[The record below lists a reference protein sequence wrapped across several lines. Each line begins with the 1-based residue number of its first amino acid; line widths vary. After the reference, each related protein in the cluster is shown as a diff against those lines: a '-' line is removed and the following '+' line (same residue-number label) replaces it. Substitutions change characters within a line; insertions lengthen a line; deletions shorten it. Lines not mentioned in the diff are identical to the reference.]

1 MLTWLPTKSF
11 LPASTAEYL
20 SSSWFGRGVGKE
32 QTMNCYE
39 VLTNLSSVVRK
50 NSPFESPKPSALDFV
65 IGNFENSFLEEQIG
79 NPFGH
84 SSIFY
89 LVVILI
95 LLIIIVCSL
104 IFLFREESA
113 PLPSLKPLKLRRVP
127 SAELEFAKAVSS
139 ISLAR
144 STSDSVLRSKS
155 NRSQS
160 TMTNN
165 SAHRLIKKPS
175 LFQDESPLKQRP
187 VTKAQSNSEL
197 LQSLKKLYKDKQ
209 NFAKD
214 FPESEDEE
222 FTELFLDNGR
232 FKQSFKNCSQV
243 GTNNE
248 SFLKAFHKFE
258 GQWYAVKKVPLRLNK
273 SDLSKRPNIL
283 KTISSLN
290 ELIHPNI
297 IPYITCW
304 AEKSMIQKSKTLAH
318 PSRRERLLSEHID
331 ITTQSNWTDESDKQ
345 ASVDD
350 SEVLLRSRDLSSS
363 TKNNESQPSILD
375 FYIQMEYINGETLK
389 DMLKKGRLSDVE
401 SFFIFNEILKGLSYL
416 HSHNIAHKNI
426 QPSKVVI
433 GGDRVKL
440 ADFGLEANYSFIP
453 ETKFT
458 APESSNCSEKGAM
471 KADIFSLGLVLLE
484 MIAKPIE
491 GKSTKTLLAEL
502 KTGVQSISLASIS
515 EEQKVLILELCENE
529 PSDRPTCQEI
539 LTLPSFALWNQ
550 RIAARIESL
559 EQEI

>member
-1 MLTWLPTKSF
+1 MSTWLPTKSS
-11 LPASTAEYL
+11 LPTWTVEYI
-20 SSSWFGRGVGKE
+20 SSSWFGRGVGTE

-39 VLTNLSSVVRK
+39 VLTNLPSVVRM
-50 NSPFESPKPSALDFV
+50 NSTFESLKPSALEFV
-65 IGNFENSFLEEQIG
+65 IGNFENSCLKENID
-79 NPFGH
+79 NPFGL
-84 SSIFY
+84 SSNSY
-89 LVVILI
+89 LVVILT
-95 LLIIIVCSL
+95 LLLIIVCSL
-104 IFLFREESA
+104 VFLFREESA

-127 SAELEFAKAVSS
+127 SAELEFSKAVSS

-160 TMTNN
+160 TMTTN
-165 SAHRLIKKPS
+165 SAHRLLNKPS
-175 LFQDESPLKQRP
+175 LFLDEVQPKHRPLA
-187 VTKAQSNSEL
+187 KAESNFEL

-243 GTNNE
+243 GSNNE

-258 GQWYAVKKVPLRLNK
+258 GQWYAVKKIPLRLNAN
-273 SDLSKRPNIL
+273 DLSKRPNIL
-283 KTISSLN
+283 KTVSNLN

-297 IPYITCW
+297 VSYITCW
-304 AEKSMIQKSKTLAH
+304 AEKSMIQKSKTLTH

-331 ITTQSNWTDESDKQ
+331 SITQSNWTDESDKQ

-350 SEVLLRSRDLSSS
+350 SDVLLRSRNFSNTTESNENHLSS
-363 TKNNESQPSILD
+363 LD
-375 FYIQMEYINGETLK
+375 FFIQMEYINGETLK
-389 DMLKKGRLSDVE
+389 DTLKRGKLSEVE
-401 SFFIFNEILKGLSYL
+401 SFFIFNEILKGLSFL
-416 HSHNIAHKNI
+416 HSHKIAHKNI

-440 ADFGLEANYSFIP
+440 ADFGLEANYSLIP

-458 APESSNCSEKGAM
+458 APESKTCSEKGAI

-484 MIAKPIE
+484 MLARPVE
-491 GKSTKTLLAEL
+491 GKSAKTLLAEL
-502 KTGVQSISLASIS
+502 KTGVRSSSLASIS
-515 EEQKVLILELCENE
+515 EEQKELILELCEND
-529 PSDRPTCQEI
+529 PNNRPTCQEI
-539 LTLPSFALWNQ
+539 LMLPSFALWNQ
-550 RIAARIESL
+550 NIAARIESL